1 MYDTQLTV
9 EGSETHC
16 AECEDINS
24 ELGGGSGVCGL
35 NNIIKE
41 VFFHLVSF
49 PSVV

>member
-24 ELGGGSGVCGL
+24 ELGGEGGVWGL
-35 NNIIKE
+35 WAE
-41 VFFHLVSF
+41 
-49 PSVV
+49 